1 MRLFTG
7 LAIPYEVRRNL
18 ELLLQ
23 HLKPAA
29 DVRWSPLDNLHIT
42 TKFIGEWPEE
52 RIGEMKRALAG
63 VPVEG
68 AIEISI
74 AGLGWF
80 PNPHSP
86 RIFWAG
92 VQAPESLGA
101 LAKRTE
107 RAAAALGVAV
117 EERTFSP
124 HLTLARMD
132 PARTSRQE
140 ISALQRAVGELP
152 SADFGRFTAGRFHLY
167 RSQMKSGGSVY
178 SVLESYSLTPGA

>member
-29 DVRWSPLDNLHIT
+29 DLRWSPLDNLHIT

-52 RIGEMKRALAG
+52 RLDEMKRALAAVRVG
-63 VPVEG
+63 GP
-68 AIEISI
+68 ISISI

-92 VQAPESLGA
+92 VQAPVDLGD
-101 LAKRTE
+101 LARQTE
-107 RAAAALGVAV
+107 QAAAELGVEV
-117 EERTFSP
+117 ENRAFSP
-124 HLTLARMD
+124 HLTLARID
-132 PARTSRQE
+132 PARASKQE
-140 ISALQRAVGELP
+140 LFTLKQAVAELP
-152 SADFGRFTAGRFHLY
+152 STDFGRFEADRFHLY
-167 RSQMKSGGSVY
+167 RSQMRGGGSVY
-178 SVLESYSLTPGA
+178 SVLESFPLTRPA